1 MKAKLLIAVGVILVF
16 GMGLVMGVVGTG
28 VWVKNRFQEFSR
40 GDTSRLMQIVARRG
54 AERLD
59 LDKGQREIFS
69 GMVLEVGDD
78 VRMIQEDA
86 GKQVRLMLRTK
97 YEPRLLEILTPEQK
111 EAWEVWKLEMAN
123 EGRVAR
129 Q

>member
-1 MKAKLLIAVGVILVF
+1 
-16 GMGLVMGVVGTG
+16 MGVVGTG